1 MRKTWSIAKKE
12 LKQIGRDPLSLLTL
26 LGFPA
31 FMLVLYGF
39 ALNFDVRHVTL
50 AVQDRDKSAASRD
63 LVAAFVNSSYFDIVA
78 TPAPGEDVEALTRR
92 CVARAALVIPEG
104 FGARLAGGKSASAQ
118 MLLDGADSLTAT
130 TVLGYAN
137 AIVAETN
144 ARILGRVLR
153 RAGRRLESAVTF
165 EPRVFYN
172 PELRSAQFLV
182 PGLIGMIM
190 MITAV
195 LSTAL
200 SVVRERERGTME
212 QVRMAPIRPF
222 QLILGKT
229 VPYLVIS
236 LFATIFILAAARVL
250 FGVVI
255 RGPLL
260 DLFLATLL
268 YLAGSLGLGLVF
280 STLVATQALAF
291 QVSLLASLLPSML
304 LSGFVFQI
312 RIMPV
317 WLQAITYLVPTRYY
331 LVILRGII
339 LKGAGLGP
347 YWPEMGCLALF
358 AVVMIGLASWRM
370 ARQGA

>member
-12 LKQIGRDPLSLLTL
+12 LIQVGRDPFSLLTL

-31 FMLVLYGF
+31 LMLVLYGF

-63 LVAAFVNSSYFDIVA
+63 LIAAFVNSSYFDIVA
-78 TPAPGEDVEALTRR
+78 TPGPNEDVEALTLRR
-92 CVARAALVIPEG
+92 VVKAVLVIPEG
-104 FGARLAGGKSASAQ
+104 FGARLAGGEDASVQ

-130 TVLGYAN
+130 TVLGYAS

-144 ARILGRVLR
+144 VRIVGRMLR
-153 RAGRRLESAVTF
+153 RAGQRLESAIDF
-165 EPRVFYN
+165 EPRIFYN
-172 PELRSAQFLV
+172 PELRSVQFLI

-195 LSTAL
+195 LSTAM
-200 SVVRERERGTME
+200 SIVRERERGTMA
-212 QVRMAPIRPF
+212 QMRMAPIRPLE
-222 QLILGKT
+222 LILGKT
-229 VPYLVIS
+229 LPYLFIS
-236 LFATIFILAAARVL
+236 LFAAVFILATARVF

-255 RGPLL
+255 RGPLV

-268 YLAGSLGLGLVF
+268 YLAGALGLGLLF
-280 STLVATQALAF
+280 STLVASQTLAF
-291 QVSLLASLLPSML
+291 QISLLASMLPSML
-304 LSGFVFQI
+304 LSGFIFQI

-317 WLQAITYLVPTRYY
+317 WLQGITYVVSTRYY

-339 LKGAGLGP
+339 LKGSGLGP

-358 AVVMIGLASWRM
+358 ATIVIGLASLRM
-370 ARQGA
+370 ARQEV

>member
-1 MRKTWSIAKKE
+1 MRKAWAIARKE
-12 LKQIGRDPLSLLTL
+12 LRQIGRDPLSLLTL

-50 AVQDRDKSAASRD
+50 AAQDRDKSAASRD
-63 LVAAFVNSSYFDIVA
+63 LIAAFVNSSYFDIVA
-78 TPAPGEDVEALTRR
+78 TPMPGEDVEALTRR
-92 CVARAALVIPEG
+92 RVAMAVLVIPEG
-104 FGARLAGGKSASAQ
+104 FGARLAGGEDASIQ

-137 AIVAETN
+137 AIVAEAN
-144 ARILGRVLR
+144 VRIVGRKLR
-153 RAGRRLESAVTF
+153 RAGQRLESAIAF
-165 EPRVFYN
+165 EPRIFYN
-172 PELRSAQFLV
+172 PELRSVQFLI

-190 MITAV
+190 MLTAV

-200 SVVRERERGTME
+200 SIVRERERGTME
-212 QVRMAPIRPF
+212 QVRMAPIRPLE
-222 QLILGKT
+222 LILGKT
-229 VPYLVIS
+229 LPYLFVS
-236 LFATIFILAAARVL
+236 LFAAVFILAAARVL
-250 FGVVI
+250 FGVAI
-255 RGPLL
+255 RGPLP
-260 DLFLATLL
+260 DLSLATLL
-268 YLAGSLGLGLVF
+268 YLAGALGLGLLF

-291 QVSLLASLLPSML
+291 QISLLASLLPSML

-317 WLQAITYLVPTRYY
+317 WLQAITYIVPTRYY

-339 LKGAGLGP
+339 LKGSGLGP

-358 AVVMIGLASWRM
+358 AIVMIGLASLRM
-370 ARQGA
+370 ARQEA

>member
-1 MRKTWSIAKKE
+1 MKKTWAIAKKE
-12 LKQIGRDPLSLLTL
+12 LKQIARDPFSLLTL

-31 FMLVLYGF
+31 LMLVLYGF
-39 ALNFDVRHVTL
+39 ALNFDVRHVIL

-63 LVAAFVNSSYFDIVA
+63 LIAAFVNSTYFDIVA
-78 TPAPGEDVEALTRR
+78 TPGAGEDVEALTLRR
-92 CVARAALVIPEG
+92 VAKAVLVIPEG
-104 FGARLAGGKSASAQ
+104 FSTRLAGGRSAAAQ
-118 MLLDGADSLTAT
+118 MLTDGADSLTAT

-137 AIVAETN
+137 AIVAEIN
-144 ARILGRVLR
+144 VRIVGEELTRLGRR
-153 RAGRRLESAVTF
+153 FEAPIDF
-165 EPRVFYN
+165 EPRIFYN
-172 PELRSAQFLV
+172 PKLRSVQFLI

-195 LSTAL
+195 LSTAM
-200 SVVRERERGTME
+200 SIVRERERGTME
-212 QVRMAPIRPF
+212 QIRMAPIRPLE
-222 QLILGKT
+222 LILGKT
-229 VPYLVIS
+229 LPYLAIS
-236 LFATIFILAAARVL
+236 LFATVFILGTARVF

-268 YLAGSLGLGLVF
+268 YLAGALGVGLLF
-280 STLVATQALAF
+280 STLVASQALAF
-291 QVSLLASLLPSML
+291 QISLLASMLPSML

-317 WLQAITYLVPTRYY
+317 WLQAITYIVPTRYY

-339 LKGAGLGP
+339 LKGSGLGP

-358 AVVMIGLASWRM
+358 AAIMVGLASLRM
-370 ARQGA
+370 ARQEI